1 MPFANENGGRLD
13 RIHLVQ
19 RAPGTFQLT
28 KPFTFLEGGRP
39 ESERVVI
46 RAHDETRPA
55 KGSNA
60 SDLASVPPFLW
71 GLISSHGRQ
80 TAAALM
86 HDQLWW
92 EALNPDPEVWI
103 RQRREA
109 DRLFAVALRESGS
122 TWIRTQL
129 LVSAVTLERYW
140 GPRPSRAVAMAVHA
154 LLGVAAVWVGILGL
168 LGWWSPALLVLP
180 ALTALVWRHDA
191 FAMGVLSYA
200 GVVFLPIA
208 AAALLGQYL
217 LLVFDLLDWL
227 LGRRRRPMPKAGPL
241 GRTRRAKVKAR
252 NRVRDAEHEREHR
265 RAGSR

>member
-1 MPFANENGGRLD
+1 MPFEREDGGRLD

-28 KPFTFLEGGRP
+28 RPFTFLESGRP

-46 RAHDETRPA
+46 RAHDESRPA

-60 SDLASVPPFLW
+60 TDLASVPPFLW

-80 TAAALM
+80 TAAALL

-92 EALNPDPEVWI
+92 EALNPDSDVWI

-122 TWIRTQL
+122 TWMRTQL
-129 LVSAVTLERYW
+129 LVAAVTLERYW
-140 GPRPSRAVAMAVHA
+140 GPRRWRSVAMAVHA
-154 LLGVAAVWVGILGL
+154 LLGVSALWLALVGV
-168 LGWWSPALLVLP
+168 LGWWGLLILLLP
-180 ALTALVWRHDA
+180 ALSVLVWGADA
-191 FAMGVLSYA
+191 FPMGVLIYS
-200 GVVFLPIA
+200 GVLFLPIA

-217 LLVFDLLDWL
+217 LLALDLADWVV
-227 LGRRRRPMPKAGPL
+227 GRRRRPMPKAGPL

-252 NRVRDAEHEREHR
+252 RRVREAELERAHR
-265 RAGSR
+265 R

>member
-1 MPFANENGGRLD
+1 MPFAREDGGRLD

-28 KPFTFLEGGRP
+28 RSFTFLESGRP
-39 ESERVVI
+39 ESERIVI

-60 SDLASVPPFLW
+60 TDLASVPPFLW

-80 TAAALM
+80 TAAALL

-92 EALNPDPEVWI
+92 EALNPDAEVWI

-109 DRLFAVALRESGS
+109 DRLFAVALRESGT
-122 TWIRTQL
+122 TWMRTQL
-129 LVSAVTLERYW
+129 LVAAVTLERYW
-140 GPRPSRAVAMAVHA
+140 GPRPSRTVAMALHA

-168 LGWWSPALLVLP
+168 LGWWSLLLLVLP
-180 ALTALVWRHDA
+180 ALTVLIWRHDA
-191 FAMGVLSYA
+191 FPMGVLVYA
-200 GVVFLPIA
+200 GVLFLPIA
-208 AAALLGQYL
+208 AAAVLGQYL
-217 LLVFDLLDWL
+217 LLALDLLDWVV
-227 LGRRRRPMPKAGPL
+227 GRRRRPMPKAGPL

-252 NRVRDAEHEREHR
+252 NRVREAEHEREHR
-265 RAGSR
+265 RESAR

>member
-1 MPFANENGGRLD
+1 MPFATEDGRRLD

-28 KPFTFLEGGRP
+28 RSFTFLESGRP
-39 ESERVVI
+39 ESERYVI
-46 RAHDETRPA
+46 RAHDESRPA

-60 SDLASVPPFLW
+60 TDLASVPPFLW

-92 EALNPDPEVWI
+92 ESLNPDPEIWI

-122 TWIRTQL
+122 TWMRTQL
-129 LVSAVTLERYW
+129 LVAAVTLERYW
-140 GPRPSRAVAMAVHA
+140 GPRRWRAVAMALHA
-154 LLGVAAVWVGILGL
+154 LAGTASIWIAMTGL
-168 LGWWSPALLVLP
+168 LGAWGLLLVALP
-180 ALTALVWRHDA
+180 ALTVLIWGADA
-191 FAMGVLSYA
+191 FPMGVLIYS
-200 GVVFLPIA
+200 GVLFLPIA

-217 LLVFDLLDWL
+217 LLLLDLVDWL

-241 GRTRRAKVKAR
+241 GRTRRAKVRAR
-252 NRVRDAEHEREHR
+252 NRVREAEHER
-265 RAGSR
+265 AGRSR